1 MTTAIVSGSFD
12 PITYGHMDMIARAEK
27 LFGRVVVAVAAN
39 SGKKEMFTP
48 ELRARAAE
56 AAVAGMGNVTV
67 RVCKGLLADL
77 CAEYENPVIVRGA
90 RSGADFDYEWG
101 IARANA
107 ALGKVDTVVLPAKP
121 ELAYMSSTYARELF
135 LYGRDVCAAV
145 PAAAAQVLYEK
156 GQK

>member
-1 MTTAIVSGSFD
+1 M
-12 PITYGHMDMIARAEK
+12 
-27 LFGRVVVAVAAN
+27 
-39 SGKKEMFTP
+39 
-48 ELRARAAE
+48 
-56 AAVAGMGNVTV
+56 
-67 RVCKGLLADL
+67 
-77 CAEYENPVIVRGA
+77 RGA
-90 RSGADFDYEWG
+90 RSGADFDYEWS